1 MGCFNLEFTQIKKL
15 VMIGITFRFRENYPM
30 VLWEGYSKETMDSV
44 KIKLI
49 DRIVKIDST
58 PKVGMYLNL
67 QSFIDFPLYNFTD
80 IEVTLFKEV
89 CKKNF
94 VIKTIT
100 LYKTH
105 LELLII

>member
-1 MGCFNLEFTQIKKL
+1 
-15 VMIGITFRFRENYPM
+15 M

-49 DRIVKIDST
+49 DRIVKIDPT

-67 QSFIDFPLYNFTD
+67 QSFIEFPLYNFTD
-80 IEVTLFKEV
+80 KELNLFKEV
-89 CKKNF
+89 CKQNF